1 LPEVFNYRRF
11 KDLKRASTI
20 KIKIGILTGCLFM
33 SSNIAIA
40 PALADISAS
49 FPNVSV
55 SIIQMLITISQ
66 LMTVPFSLL
75 AGRLASTITKKTIT
89 MFSIVAVF
97 LGGCIPLIVSSNILF
112 LIIASC
118 LVGSGMG
125 ALIPA
130 TSALICE
137 YFDGEERSSLMGIQ
151 AAVVNTGAMIFS
163 ILGGQLS
170 SFGWKFAYGSYLIT
184 IPAMIVVVLLLPK
197 GRIEAKPD
205 KANNNSIGVNVF
217 YLAIIGFL
225 LCIFINTFN
234 TNISLYVAEQNLGS
248 AVQASTA
255 SAFGTFGGIL
265 AGITLKKTLAVFKK
279 YIISFS
285 LVMAALGLGLTSIA
299 VSLSVVCVG
308 GFLVGF
314 ALGVF
319 SPSVSFLVSEY
330 LTAQNLAIGIAIVF
344 AFCNFGN
351 ALSPIIVNQ
360 INAVFRDGVKGKFL
374 ISAIAMLLIFII
386 TVIKTK
392 HEQKGYKEEL
402 G

>member
-1 LPEVFNYRRF
+1 MINPTEKISKKVSL
-11 KDLKRASTI
+11 T

-40 PALADISAS
+40 PALSDISAS

-55 SIIQMLITISQ
+55 SIIQMLLTISQ

-75 AGRLASTITKKTIT
+75 AGRLASTFTKKTIT
-89 MFSIVAVF
+89 LFSIGAVC
-97 LGGCIPLIVSSNILF
+97 LGGCIPLIVSSNIIF

-118 LVGSGMG
+118 LIGSGMG
-125 ALIPA
+125 ALITA

-137 YFDGEERSSLMGIQ
+137 YFDGEERSNLMGIQ

-170 SFGWKFAYGSYLIT
+170 RVDWKFAYVSYLIT

-197 GRIEAKPD
+197 GRIEEKAD
-205 KANNNSIGVNVF
+205 KVDNNGIGVNVF

-225 LCIFINTFN
+225 LCIFFNTYN
-234 TNISLYVAEQNLGS
+234 TNISLYVAEQNLGNS
-248 AVQASTA
+248 VQASTA
-255 SAFGTFGGIL
+255 STFCTLGGIL
-265 AGITLKKTLAVFKK
+265 GGITLKKTLTVFNK
-279 YIISFS
+279 YIVSFS
-285 LVMAALGLGLTSIA
+285 LVMSALGMGLTFMAGNLLVI
-299 VSLSVVCVG
+299 CVG
-308 GFLVGF
+308 GFMVGF

-319 SPSVSFLVSEY
+319 APSVSFIVSEY
-330 LTAQNLAIGIAIVF
+330 LTAQNLSIGIAIVF

-351 ALSPIIVNQ
+351 SLSPIIINQ
-360 INAVFRDGVKGKFL
+360 INAVFHGGVKEKFL
-374 ISAIAMLLIFII
+374 ISAFAMVIIFLI
-386 TVIKTK
+386 TMIKTK
-392 HEQKGYKEEL
+392 YEQKSYKEEL

>member
-1 LPEVFNYRRF
+1 MINPTEKV
-11 KDLKRASTI
+11 LKKVSLT

-75 AGRLASTITKKTIT
+75 AGRLASTFTKKTII
-89 MFSIVAVF
+89 MFSIGAVF
-97 LGGCIPLIVSSNILF
+97 FGGCIPLIVSSNIVF

-118 LVGSGMG
+118 FIGIGMG

-137 YFDGEERSSLMGIQ
+137 YFDGEERGSLMGIQ
-151 AAVVNTGAMIFS
+151 AAVVNSGAMIFS
-163 ILGGQLS
+163 ILGGQFS
-170 SFGWKFAYGSYLIT
+170 RIGWKFAYGSYLIT
-184 IPAMIVVVLLLPK
+184 LPAILAVALLLPR
-197 GRIEAKPD
+197 GRIEEKIN
-205 KANNNSIGVNVF
+205 KADNNNIGINVF
-217 YLAIIGFL
+217 YLAVIGFL
-225 LCIFINTFN
+225 LCIFINTYN
-234 TNISLYVAEQNLGS
+234 TNISLYVAEQKLGS
-248 AVQASTA
+248 TVQASTA
-255 SAFGTFGGIL
+255 STFSTLGGIL
-265 AGITLKKTLAVFKK
+265 AGITLKKTLSVFNK

-285 LVMAALGLGLTSIA
+285 VVMAAIGLGLISIA
-299 VSLSVVCVG
+299 GNLSVICVG

-314 ALGVF
+314 ALGIF
-319 SPSVSFLVSEY
+319 APSLSFLVSEY
-330 LTAQNLAIGIAIVF
+330 LTEQNLSIGIAIVF

-351 ALSPIIVNQ
+351 ALSPVIVNQ
-360 INAVFRDGVKGKFL
+360 INSVFDGGVKEKFM
-374 ISAIAMLLIFII
+374 ISAIAMMAIFLI

-392 HEQKGYKEEL
+392 YEQKSYKEEL
-402 G
+402 S